1 MDLPLNADV
10 FCTDGLCGQS
20 TEIVLDKS
28 DQVTHLVVKEQPW
41 PHTDLLVPV
50 NLVTETTSHAIQLR
64 CSKEEL
70 AKLQTFH
77 EIKAIQE
84 EVPRYVAG
92 PYMMPIEFPTTKWV
106 VVRSEAIPPGEV
118 AVCQGAHVEA
128 TDGRVGRLDEF
139 LVDPVSDQVTHL
151 VLREGHLWGKRD
163 VTIPV
168 SEIDH
173 LEENTIYLKLNR
185 DQVEALPSVP
195 TGLR

>member
-20 TEIVLDKS
+20 REVVLDKS
-28 DQVTHLVVKEQPW
+28 DKVTHLVVKEQPW

-50 NLVTETTSHAIQLR
+50 NLVTETTTHQIHLR
-64 CSKEEL
+64 CSKDEL
-70 AKLQTFH
+70 AKMQAVPKREVIKE
-77 EIKAIQE
+77 EIPNYVVSPYL
-84 EVPRYVAG
+84 VPLDYPETR
-92 PYMMPIEFPTTKWV
+92 WV
-106 VVRSEAIPPGEV
+106 IVEHKSLPPGEV
-118 AVCQGAHVEA
+118 AVRLGAHVEA

-139 LVDPVSDQVTHL
+139 LMDPVSEQVTHL
-151 VLREGHLWGKRD
+151 VMREGHLWGKRD

-173 LEENTIYLKLNR
+173 LEENTIYLKLDK